1 LIVKDN
7 IEDLLTGIEKGAH
20 LCGRYQRYAEDSGQE
35 IIYTGL
41 VVHTDGGRTYCSYS
55 VQDTDAFFEAV
66 NFEGS
71 GVVSALNTYESVG
84 WWSC

>member
-1 LIVKDN
+1 MIVKDN
-7 IEDLLTGIEKGAH
+7 IEDLLMKIEKGVH

-41 VVHTDGGRTYCSYS
+41 VVHTDGGRYCSYS
-55 VQDTDAFFEAV
+55 VQDTDAFFAAV

-71 GVVSALNTYESVG
+71 GVASTQNTYESVG